1 MTTRQRKLELV
12 KGQVLV
18 VGVDIGKVKHFA
30 CLRGPNG
37 MVVKG
42 LWFANDRAGFERLR
56 KEVDLW
62 VQKLGLE
69 RVVVGMEP
77 TGHYWQPFGYWWEE
91 NKGPVALVNPL
102 HTKRA
107 KELEDNSPLKSD
119 PKDAAVI
126 SGLVAEGKYL
136 ECHLPRGIFATLR
149 DLVMQRK
156 SCRTQE
162 SRLMNQLH
170 QSVERI
176 FPEIDHAFSSLAVK
190 SYQELL
196 LRYADPEELAQMSAE
211 DLRGMLRKWSRGRLG
226 EDRAVTII
234 QLARESVGIREGKE
248 AIKAGIQRL
257 IRQLRA
263 AEEETRKL
271 EDAIVKCLKE
281 APGAG
286 LLLSV
291 PDFGALTVAAILA
304 HTGDLSNYE
313 HPDQVIKLAGLNLY
327 EISSGQHK
335 GRVRITKRGR
345 SHFRKILYMAALRAS
360 RRRGSLRAY
369 YTRLTDRG
377 LESVEALV
385 AVMRKLVRVS
395 WALVKKS
402 QRFDAFKLI
411 PQLPRAA

>member
-1 MTTRQRKLELV
+1 MTTKQRKLELV

-18 VGVDIGKVKHFA
+18 VGVDIGKLKHFA
-30 CLRGPNG
+30 CLRGPGG

-42 LWFANDRAGFERLR
+42 LWFANDRVGFERLW
-56 KEVDLW
+56 KEIDSW
-62 VQKLGLE
+62 VQKLGLA
-69 RVVVGMEP
+69 RVVVGLEP
-77 TGHYWQPFGYWWEE
+77 TGQPFGYWWEE
-91 NKGPVALVNPL
+91 NIGPVVLVNPL

-136 ECHLPRGIFATLR
+136 ECHLPRGVFATLR
-149 DLVMQRK
+149 DLVTQRK

-176 FPEIDHAFSSLAVK
+176 FPEIERAFSSLAVK
-190 SYQELL
+190 SCQELL

-211 DLRGMLRKWSRGRLG
+211 DLSGMLRKWSRGRLH
-226 EDRAVTII
+226 EARAATII

-263 AEEETRKL
+263 VEEETRRL

-281 APGAG
+281 TPGAG

-291 PDFGALTVAAILA
+291 PDFGPLTVAAILA

-360 RRRGSLRAY
+360 RRRGSLCAY
-369 YTRLTDRG
+369 YRTLKNRG
-377 LESVEALV
+377 LEPVGALV

-395 WALVKKS
+395 WALVRKS
-402 QRFDAFKLI
+402 QSFDAAKLI
-411 PQLPRAA
+411 PQLARAA

>member
-1 MTTRQRKLELV
+1 
-12 KGQVLV
+12 
-18 VGVDIGKVKHFA
+18 
-30 CLRGPNG
+30 

-42 LWFANDRAGFERLR
+42 LWFANDRAGFERLW
-56 KEVDLW
+56 KEVDFW

-91 NKGPVALVNPL
+91 NKGPVVLVNPL

-411 PQLPRAA
+411 PQLARAA